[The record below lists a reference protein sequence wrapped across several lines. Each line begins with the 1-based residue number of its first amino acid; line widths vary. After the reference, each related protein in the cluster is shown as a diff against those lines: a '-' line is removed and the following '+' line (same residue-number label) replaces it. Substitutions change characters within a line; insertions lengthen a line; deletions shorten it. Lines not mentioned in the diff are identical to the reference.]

1 MDNRAIG
8 VFDSGLGG
16 RTAVKQLME
25 VLPGEDI
32 VYFGDTGRV
41 PYGTRSENTIIKY
54 VMQDIAFLKTFN
66 IKMIVVACGTAS
78 TVALPVV
85 RDKFDI
91 CMTGVVDEAAVC
103 AIEATKNNKIGVIAT
118 SATIKSDAFKKKIQT
133 LEPNANVFSQA
144 CPLFVPLVEN
154 GHFDSEVAMLVAKEY
169 LEPLKEAGV
178 DTLVLGC
185 THYPLLRGVIQKIM
199 GYDVTLIDV
208 GEAASKH
215 VKRYLEENDM
225 LSPKKEGGKCSYF
238 VSDSVDNFA
247 HLGSLFLE
255 RQIGEM
261 VNKIDIEKY

>member
-16 RTAVKQLME
+16 LTAVKQLME

-41 PYGTRSENTIIKY
+41 PYGTRSKDTIIKY

-103 AIEATKNNKIGVIAT
+103 AIDATKNNKIGIIAT
-118 SATIKSDAFKKKIQT
+118 SATIKSDAFKKKIQM
-133 LEPNANVFSQA
+133 LEPSANVFSQA

-154 GHFDSEVAMLVAKEY
+154 GHFNSEVATLVAKEY

-185 THYPLLRGVIQKIM
+185 THYPLLRGVIKKIM
-199 GYDVTLIDV
+199 GDSVTLIDV

-215 VKRYLEENDM
+215 ARRYLEENDM
-225 LSPKKEGGKCSYF
+225 LSFKKEGGKCSYF

-247 HLGSLFLE
+247 NLGSLFLE